1 MAATADFYLESRVH
15 ETRVAQI
22 AEATQAG
29 LRLGLSVV
37 VGGAVGTVAT
47 QPAEGTHNQ
56 V

>member
-1 MAATADFYLESRVH
+1 MAATTNFYLEGRVH
-15 ETRVAQI
+15 ETCVAQI

-37 VGGAVGTVAT
+37 VGAVGTVAA
-47 QPAEGTHNQ
+47 QPAERTHKK

>member
-1 MAATADFYLESRVH
+1 MAAAARCYLEGRVH
-15 ETRVAQI
+15 ETCVAQI

-29 LRLGLSVV
+29 LRLGLPVV

-47 QPAEGTHNQ
+47 QPAEGTHKK

>member
-1 MAATADFYLESRVH
+1 MAANANFYLEGRVH
-15 ETRVAQI
+15 ETCVSQI

-47 QPAEGTHNQ
+47 QPAERTHKK